1 MDGGSKEWVLVKS
14 LLRVAVIAAA
24 VILPV
29 LLALGSLTVGGFV
42 SLMLVLAAV
51 SPLSVAVFSIAPFV
65 LYLRPV
71 SDGDE

>member
-1 MDGGSKEWVLVKS
+1 VDVK
-14 LLRVAVIAAA
+14 
-24 VILPV
+24 LPV